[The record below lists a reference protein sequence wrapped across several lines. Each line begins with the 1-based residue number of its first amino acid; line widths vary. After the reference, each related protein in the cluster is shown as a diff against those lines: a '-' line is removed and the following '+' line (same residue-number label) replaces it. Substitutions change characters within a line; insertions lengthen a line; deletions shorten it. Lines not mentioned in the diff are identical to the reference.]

1 MLRKIKALVPLLLFW
16 FLYSAFWRFNTID
29 EEKAVKEKCSCLEAD
44 EPGTMTEV
52 KIPGNVTLAKLNI
65 TGKAQRFSLFFN
77 RVPKVGSQSINRLL
91 ENLKTVNKFSFAKDR
106 VNNVEQIVM
115 SREKERA
122 LAIDISKHPTGSV
135 YSKHVAM
142 VDFNRYN
149 LAAPIY
155 INMVRHPTDRL
166 VSWFYYIRAAWY
178 IVERKRLFPDNP
190 LPHSSW
196 IKKDFD
202 TCVENPRDTEC
213 QYLQGDREGFGDH
226 RRQSI
231 FFCGMDPDCVPF
243 NSKAAIAKAKENV
256 EKYYAVVGVLED
268 LNKTLT
274 VLEHFVPRFFAGAV
288 KTYWET
294 SSTVNR
300 NVLKPPV
307 SDHTRELVAANLTE
321 EIDFYLWC
329 RHRLNT
335 MYYTLVRD
343 GIV

>member
-1 MLRKIKALVPLLLFW
+1 MLKKLKALAPVIIVL
-16 FLYSAFWRFNTID
+16 FLYSTCWKYQPSD
-29 EEKAVKEKCSCLEAD
+29 ERQVSKAECGCA
-44 EPGTMTEV
+44 EV
-52 KIPGNVTLAKLNI
+52 DKKTDLAKLQISANVTLAQLNI
-65 TGKAQRFSLFFN
+65 TGKAERVSLFFN

-91 ENLKTVNKFSFAKDR
+91 EHLQTSNRFSFAKDK

-115 SREKERA
+115 NRDKERV
-122 LAIDISKHPTGSV
+122 LAGDISKHTVGTV

-142 VDFNRYN
+142 VDFHRYN
-149 LAAPIY
+149 LPSPIY
-155 INMVRHPTDRL
+155 INLVRHPTDRL

-178 IVERKRLFPDNP
+178 IVERKRLFPGNP
-190 LPHSSW
+190 LPSSSW

-202 TCVENPRDTEC
+202 SCVSNPRDTEC
-213 QYLQGDREGFGDH
+213 QYLQGDREGWGDH
-226 RRQSI
+226 RRQSV

-288 KTYWET
+288 KTYWAT

-300 NVLKPPV
+300 NALKPPV